1 MKGSIQ
7 LLLFEV
13 FVMRRIAWT
22 IGIGGLVA
30 AWFAVARA
38 GDEAAFKPAR
48 TPDCVYVGT
57 PQDVVYRMIE
67 LAEIRKGDLVCD
79 PGCGDGRLLI
89 AAARRHEC
97 RGIGYELDPKLAQE
111 ARQIARERGVAQYV
125 KFEEEDIFTVDY
137 SEADVIVAY
146 LLPEMITRLVPA
158 FEKMK
163 PGSRIVAHDY
173 PMANIAPDQ
182 VVTMTSNEDNVEHTI
197 YVYRTPLKPE

>member
-1 MKGSIQ
+1 MRKIALVFALSGLLAVGSS
-7 LLLFEV
+7 
-13 FVMRRIAWT
+13 VMR
-22 IGIGGLVA
+22 A
-30 AWFAVARA
+30 A
-38 GDEAAFKPAR
+38 DEDASEPSR

-97 RGIGYELDPKLAQE
+97 RGIGYELDPKLAEE
-111 ARQIARERGVAQYV
+111 ARQIARQRGVAHAV
-125 KFEEEDIFTVDY
+125 RFEEQDIFTVDY
-137 SEADVIVAY
+137 SQANVIVAY

-158 FEKMK
+158 FEKLK

-173 PMANIAPDQ
+173 PMDNIVPERT
-182 VVTMTSNEDNVEHTI
+182 VTMTSNEDNVKHTI